1 MASSFEVRGS
11 CPLSVTED
19 FHPALLQDIKLL
31 AADLDKTLYPNGM
44 GNATTPPSAEAKSHF
59 GKNLQCY
66 MDFMETGRYLAI
78 PVTGNSPALAQ
89 AKFDRSN
96 VTFNV
101 LKNPGVF
108 CNGAL
113 VLGVNGVV
121 EYEAPISESL
131 IKAIQKF
138 AMDGDGFLVVDGRKY
153 PFAIN
158 CMTKSQVLY
167 FEPSEP
173 NKQSLAIA
181 EGWATMQLMKNDLA
195 QYDWTEPDSAIWKN
209 DPAYQINLLL
219 KSRSDMCKDDP
230 AMEDPALLGK
240 VQAALFEKLQ
250 KVTGQVADY
259 GYQGK
264 HVLQPWCETNIVKQ
278 GVNKGQSL
286 NRFIHAPSVKGVLG
300 FVDVGKNVMVAGDAQ
315 NDLPMFLEWGQVDDF
330 NSAKLAKTAKPA
342 IRMIMPDSEDEKLR
356 VESNVRNK
364 CYEVLEAVLKSRGEE
379 SQAGIEV
386 KKDVSQEEV
395 LVRRCGMSHTL
406 QDCVSR
412 IAGLSEEDIKQNGI
426 EQFRILKECVNSL
439 EEDARNAM
447 LCRIHD
453 DDKLRVLQF
462 LCILAKAKKCLVKQ
476 IGSVLRAFM
485 MERTWHD
492 ILHCNDELLKWPQ
505 GMNLA
510 PPKEL
515 PPCVSE
521 ESKATFSSYITT
533 SVAEQP
539 QGMKAI
545 LPEELP
551 PCVDDDGM
559 AQFSAYIAKCK
570 IDQNVVAT
578 DDIVVNQP
586 QSIVE
591 TDPHAT
597 FNDDTVGNK
606 APSNAEADQNTIVN
620 EDIVMNQAPCNP
632 EADLE
637 ASVSGKIPLRH
648 DFGLGIGYCALC
660 RNLCLNRGCKVS
672 NRSICHRC
680 WPSLHA

>member
-1 MASSFEVRGS
+1 
-11 CPLSVTED
+11 
-19 FHPALLQDIKLL
+19 
-31 AADLDKTLYPNGM
+31 
-44 GNATTPPSAEAKSHF
+44 
-59 GKNLQCY
+59 
-66 MDFMETGRYLAI
+66 
-78 PVTGNSPALAQ
+78 
-89 AKFDRSN
+89 
-96 VTFNV
+96 
-101 LKNPGVF
+101 
-108 CNGAL
+108 
-113 VLGVNGVV
+113 
-121 EYEAPISESL
+121 
-131 IKAIQKF
+131 
-138 AMDGDGFLVVDGRKY
+138 
-153 PFAIN
+153 
-158 CMTKSQVLY
+158 
-167 FEPSEP
+167 
-173 NKQSLAIA
+173 
-181 EGWATMQLMKNDLA
+181 
-195 QYDWTEPDSAIWKN
+195 
-209 DPAYQINLLL
+209 
-219 KSRSDMCKDDP
+219 
-230 AMEDPALLGK
+230 
-240 VQAALFEKLQ
+240 
-250 KVTGQVADY
+250 
-259 GYQGK
+259 
-264 HVLQPWCETNIVKQ
+264 
-278 GVNKGQSL
+278 
-286 NRFIHAPSVKGVLG
+286 
-300 FVDVGKNVMVAGDAQ
+300 
-315 NDLPMFLEWGQVDDF
+315 
-330 NSAKLAKTAKPA
+330 
-342 IRMIMPDSEDEKLR
+342 
-356 VESNVRNK
+356 
-364 CYEVLEAVLKSRGEE
+364 
-379 SQAGIEV
+379 
-386 KKDVSQEEV
+386 
-395 LVRRCGMSHTL
+395 
-406 QDCVSR
+406 
-412 IAGLSEEDIKQNGI
+412 
-426 EQFRILKECVNSL
+426 
-439 EEDARNAM
+439 M

-462 LCILAKAKKCLVKQ
+462 LCILAKANKHLVKQ
-476 IGSVLRAFM
+476 IGSVLHAFM

-492 ILHCNDELLKWPQ
+492 ILHCNDELLEWPQ

-510 PPKEL
+510 LLKEL

-559 AQFSAYIAKCK
+559 AQFSAYIETCK

-680 WPSLHA
+680 WPSLHASQQTTIPEQHLRAMLPLSV